1 MINDEWHAWLVS
13 GVKHTRG
20 KLGKRD
26 GQSKRRCDQRMTR
39 ETDGPHGGLR
49 SSARGAPRGICRA
62 EPFNKLYTRN
72 QGWKCEPSHSENMSV
87 KKLQPSR

>member
-49 SSARGAPRGICRA
+49 SVISERRPAR
-62 EPFNKLYTRN
+62 
-72 QGWKCEPSHSENMSV
+72 NMSRRAV
-87 KKLQPSR
+87 QQIVYKESRMEV